1 MDIFDFAPIPAIAV
15 IVEFV
20 ALVYKTKT
28 SADNK
33 WLPII
38 CLGAGAILGVVAW
51 VVYPAIYPAADAFT
65 AIAVGLASGAI
76 PIAGYEAVSS
86 VKNTKTEGK

>member
-1 MDIFDFAPIPAIAV
+1 MDFFDFVPIPAIAV
-15 IVEFV
+15 IVEFI

-51 VVYPAIYPAADAFT
+51 VVYPAIYPADDAFT
-65 AIAVGLASGAI
+65 AIAIGLASGAI
-76 PIAGYEAVSS
+76 PIAGYEAISA
-86 VKNTKTEGK
+86 VKTNNKG